1 MSYWFSS
8 ERRLPQERLL
18 AVWYFIPVC
27 TIVLLS
33 GFWNLQVIE
42 TKKYTE
48 LAEKNRIRSIPIVAP
63 RGRMLDR
70 EGRVLV
76 DNYPAMRVLLLRDNP
91 EEVARLL
98 PQVAEGLEIPLEELQ
113 ALIEGA
119 GSLPKFHPIVVKH
132 EATEAD
138 VAFIESHR
146 ADLPMLELL
155 MVHRRRYPA
164 DGFLAHAVGYVGE
177 VNESQV
183 ARSKGRYKSGDIV
196 GKSGL
201 ERQYNDVLMGTDGM
215 RQVVVNSL
223 GKEVEKLQQIEAKP
237 GKPIQLTIDY
247 DLQLVAEQALG
258 ERKGAVVALDP
269 RTGEIL
275 ALASHPAPDPNA
287 FALRIQ
293 REEWKLLNQD
303 PDKPLLNR
311 AIQAQLAPGSVFKIA
326 MATAMLESKVL
337 PEDFSVYCPGTADFY
352 GRTFRCH
359 VWQKGGHGHVQL
371 HKAIVESCDI
381 FFYNVGKRLGIERIA
396 SYAQQLGLGRRTGV
410 DLPAEESGLVP
421 SPEWKQ
427 RAFKQKWYAGETI
440 SVAIGQGALT
450 STPLQLARSVAG
462 VAMGGV
468 FKQPHLIRNGAGAKA
483 WGERTFA
490 LAEHTVERITQAMFG
505 VVNEGGTAAGARLE
519 GVEFCGKTGTSQL
532 ISSEGLAKLKGNG
545 RRFTDNA
552 WFVGYAPRRNPEIAV
567 AVLVEHGEH
576 GSSAAAPVARD
587 ILKAYYDKKSL
598 KEKQQ
603 YTVEYKRYEVPAP
616 LLAEAAAAEKPAQ
629 KRQDS
634 RSADAELPRRQEN
647 RH

>member
-1 MSYWFSS
+1 
-8 ERRLPQERLL
+8 
-18 AVWYFIPVC
+18 
-27 TIVLLS
+27 VLLS